1 MFPLL
6 LPLLSAGV
14 TYATTGDIKSAL
26 LGGLLGALPGLGAAA
41 GAGAG
46 AAGAAQTGATALD
59 ALSKA
64 GQLTSAAA
72 TAAPTAASLAP
83 TLVAEG
89 AKAAAIPGL
98 STAAATGASGIAKTA
113 MPGLVSGAYGAPSS
127 GLQAIGDALKQSRM
141 TPVAPPEPP
150 GGVQGMLGQVNDWAQ
165 NNKLKAA
172 MLASSVAGVLG
183 AEQPDQPGKRD
194 PIRKDPHTLD
204 NGEYVPYTPPSN
216 SQPSTYT
223 QGIYDSPQ
231 PDRYDLYSQPGG
243 GRTGEHV
250 FVPSSLEDNWMAGV
264 QGGAITDPD
273 EERNRP
279 RRGGIWSLIPDEI
292 WETRGRAGGGPIK
305 GPGTTTSDS
314 IPASTPDGQ
323 KYALSKD
330 EHVVPAFFVKHMGG
344 GDYDK
349 GHAAI
354 MRQVE
359 QVRRS
364 IYG

>member
-204 NGEYVPYTPPSN
+204 NGEYVPYTGVDST
-216 SQPSTYT
+216 QPSTYGLDANT
-223 QGIYDSPQ
+223 NPNAYNK
-231 PDRYDLYSQPGG
+231 PDRYSQMG
-243 GRTGEHV
+243 GEHV
-250 FVPSSLEDNWMAGV
+250 FIPSALKDNWMADV

-279 RRGGIWSLIPDEI
+279 RRGGIWDLLGER
-292 WETRGRAGGGPIK
+292 WETRGRAGGGPVM

-314 IPASTPDGQ
+314 IPAATPDGQ
-323 KYALSKD
+323 KYALSKN
-330 EHVVPAFFVKHMGG
+330 EHIVPAFFVKEMGG

-359 QVRRS
+359 QVRRNV
-364 IYG
+364 YGRNG